1 MNRTVWDTSLMRR
14 INALDAIYTRV
25 ERAQATFRESAQNHG
40 SPLACPKRCGTCCV
54 HFVPDLMPIE
64 ADRIAYYL
72 RTEKGGLIDHFL
84 AHRQEAKAADATCPF
99 WNPDKPGEN
108 CMIYPARPLIC
119 RLFGFC
125 SMLDKGGEPAFTLC
139 RQMPPLPG
147 NEKRRFIGTKTMDE
161 VFGSIPPLM
170 LDFSRAV
177 IALDPSDSG
186 GRTTIDAARVPSL
199 SKVSLFLK
207 FAAADSVDLEDS
219 AGVKGAMVETP
230 EDEPTEEAS

>member
-1 MNRTVWDTSLMRR
+1 MNLTAWDTTLMRH
-14 INALDAIYTRV
+14 ISALDSIYARV
-25 ERAQATFRESAQNHG
+25 ESAQATFREAAHNHG

-54 HFVPDLMPIE
+54 HFVPDLMPVE

-72 RTEKGGLIDHFL
+72 LTERSALIDHFL
-84 AHRQEAKAADATCPF
+84 AHRQEAEAIDAACPF

-125 SMLDKGGEPAFTLC
+125 SMLDKSGEPAFTLC
-139 RQMPPLPG
+139 RQMPSLEG

-170 LDFSRAV
+170 MDFSRAV
-177 IALDPSDSG
+177 VALDPSDSG
-186 GRTTIDAARVPSL
+186 GRTTIDKALIPSL

-207 FAAADSVDLEDS
+207 FAAAES
-219 AGVKGAMVETP
+219 ASLTDIRDARGEAP